1 MNSKDF
7 IQVLRKV
14 IQEEV
19 RTAVREELSI
29 IGKSINESRNIKPIS
44 TTVKQ
49 NVYGKKPI
57 NKSNSASKK
66 QFANN
71 PLLNDLL
78 NETAGFSNEG
88 PKVFLEESIGV
99 NHIDYNDFSE
109 WPTMNSRKPSPKAA
123 PIPTVDAEGR
133 PVDVKKLAETEAGAA
148 VVNALTRDYSSLMK
162 AINKKKGN

>member
-14 IQEEV
+14 IREEV

-29 IGKSINESRNIKPIS
+29 IGESINESRNTKPTS

-49 NVYGKKPI
+49 NVYGKKPV
-57 NKSNSASKK
+57 NKSNSTSKK
-66 QFANN
+66 QFVSN
-71 PLLNDLL
+71 PLLNDIL

-109 WPTMNSRKPSPKAA
+109 WPTMNSKKPVAAA
-123 PIPTVDAEGR
+123 PIPTVDTEGR
-133 PVDVKKLAETEAGAA
+133 PVNVKQLAQTEAGAA

-162 AINKKKGN
+162 AINKKKGA